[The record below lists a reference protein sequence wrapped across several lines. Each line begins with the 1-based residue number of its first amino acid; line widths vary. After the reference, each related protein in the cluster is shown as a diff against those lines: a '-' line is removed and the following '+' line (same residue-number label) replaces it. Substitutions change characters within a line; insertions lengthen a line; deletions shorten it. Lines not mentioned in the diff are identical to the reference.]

1 MATILL
7 VDDDDVLLEILSD
20 ALTQAGYQVALASDG
35 QAAITYYARYPTD
48 LVITDLVMPEKEG
61 IQLIVEL
68 KRLNSKVK
76 IIAIS
81 GAGQSL
87 QAEYLKMAL
96 LLGAQRGLAKPFSEA
111 QILQAVSEVLDEKF
125 RTP

>member
-1 MATILL
+1 MSSILL
-7 VDDDDVLLEILSD
+7 VDDDDEFLAMLSKVL
-20 ALTQAGYQVALASDG
+20 THAGYQVQEASDG
-35 QAAITYYARYPTD
+35 EQAIKFYGSHPPD

-68 KRLNSKVK
+68 RRLNSKVK

-87 QAEYLKMAL
+87 LDEYLNLAKV
-96 LLGAQRGLAKPFSEA
+96 LGAQRVLAKPFSE
-111 QILQAVSEVLDEKF
+111 QEILETISEVLQVK
-125 RTP
+125 